1 MQDKYRKFS
10 AFVNLMLKVAIILEA
25 VKRTN

>member
-10 AFVNLMLKVAIILEA
+10 VFVNLMLKVVIILEA